1 MVTFPK
7 MTFNLQIN
15 TTFLTVLNHL
25 GQEFHEGHQEAGQ
38 GVRDV
43 AEEARQ
49 GEVGRP
55 VEPVQNRRESCQVE
69 KVRQ

>member
-1 MVTFPK
+1 

-15 TTFLTVLNHL
+15 TTFLIVLNHL

>member
-1 MVTFPK
+1 
-7 MTFNLQIN
+7 MTFNLQFN

-25 GQEFHEGHQEAGQ
+25 GQEFHEGDQEAGQ

-49 GEVGRP
+49 GEARHP
-55 VEPVQNRRESCQVE
+55 DEPVQDS
-69 KVRQ
+69 

>member
-1 MVTFPK
+1 

-55 VEPVQNRRESCQVE
+55 VEPVQDR
-69 KVRQ
+69 